1 MKFIRYFLL
10 ILIVAAQVAYLV
22 YSYGERTKEIEN
34 APHLVLKCKQ
44 YDPRDI
50 LRGDYFAISN
60 SFLRLEL
67 DSPVWG
73 KSLYWGNDF
82 DQERVLNRTYLDEGK
97 AVLDIT
103 PREKG
108 ADDAVDLLNTF
119 IDGGKLA
126 VFWKQ
131 GEDGIHN
138 ATRVEAPGTA
148 EDTAAEGEIRTVM
161 NVAFAEFA
169 PQRVETDE
177 EGKDETSEAE
187 DGEAEENKEIH
198 YTVTATFKFSGITH
212 YDGLHFYIPDNMTP
226 NDYEIPEDWKDKFSV
241 VLVYR
246 EDGTVIPNMLCVD
259 GQPYLNAVKALPR
272 REGRSRYN
280 TSLYRDSHSG
290 EEVVVPVVVS
300 EKAETAGEEKAEQTE
315 EQTGQPAEE
324 VKPEEPS
331 EEVQP
336 QPAEQPQAQ
345 VVEEPQPEV
354 QPQVVEEPQPAEQ
367 PQAQVGEEPQPEV
380 QPQPAEQPQPEA
392 VEEPVPAPE
401 APAPEEDD
409 EI

>member
-73 KSLYWGNDF
+73 KSLYWGKDF

-161 NVAFAEFA
+161 NVEFAEFV

-177 EGKDETSEAE
+177 EGKDAESEAE
-187 DGEAEENKEIH
+187 DGEAEESKENKEIH

-259 GQPYLNAVKALPR
+259 GRPYLNAVKTLPR

-290 EEVVVPVVVS
+290 EEVVPVVVPDK
-300 EKAETAGEEKAEQTE
+300 EDTAGEEKAEQTE

-324 VKPEEPS
+324 VKPEEPAG
-331 EEVQP
+331 E
-336 QPAEQPQAQ
+336 AQPQA
-345 VVEEPQPEV
+345 
-354 QPQVVEEPQPAEQ
+354 A
-367 PQAQVGEEPQPEV
+367 EEPQPEV
-380 QPQPAEQPQPEA
+380 QPQPAEQPQA

>member
-50 LRGDYFAISN
+50 FRGDYFAISN

-73 KSLYWGNDF
+73 KSLYWGKDF
-82 DQERVLNRTYLDEGK
+82 DQERVLNRTYLGTYLDEGK

-161 NVAFAEFA
+161 NVEFAEFV

-177 EGKDETSEAE
+177 EGKDAESEAE
-187 DGEAEENKEIH
+187 DGEAEESKENKEIH
-198 YTVTATFKFSGITH
+198 YTVTATFKFSGITN

-259 GQPYLNAVKALPR
+259 GQPYLNAVKTLPR

-290 EEVVVPVVVS
+290 EEVVPVVVPDK
-300 EKAETAGEEKAEQTE
+300 EDTAGEEKSEQAEQ
-315 EQTGQPAEE
+315 PSEE
-324 VKPEEPS
+324 VQPEEPS

-336 QPAEQPQAQ
+336 QPAEQPQVVEEPQPEVQPQPQ

-354 QPQVVEEPQPAEQ
+354 QPQPEEQ
-367 PQAQVGEEPQPEV
+367 PQ
-380 QPQPAEQPQPEA
+380 A

>member
-73 KSLYWGNDF
+73 KSLYWGKDF

-161 NVAFAEFA
+161 NVEFAEFV

-177 EGKDETSEAE
+177 EGKDEESEAE
-187 DGEAEENKEIH
+187 DGEAEEGKENKEIH

-226 NDYEIPEDWKDKFSV
+226 NDYEIPDDWKDKFSV

-259 GQPYLNAVKALPR
+259 GQPYLDAVKALPR

-290 EEVVVPVVVS
+290 EEVVPVVVPDK
-300 EKAETAGEEKAEQTE
+300 EGTAGEEKAEEQTE

-324 VKPEEPS
+324 VKPEEPAG
-331 EEVQP
+331 E
-336 QPAEQPQAQ
+336 AQ
-345 VVEEPQPEV
+345 
-354 QPQVVEEPQPAEQ
+354 PQPAEQ

>member
-73 KSLYWGNDF
+73 KSLYWGKDF

-161 NVAFAEFA
+161 NVEFAEFV

-177 EGKDETSEAE
+177 EGKDAESEAE
-187 DGEAEENKEIH
+187 DGEAEESKENKEIH

-259 GQPYLNAVKALPR
+259 GRPYLNAVKTLPR

-290 EEVVVPVVVS
+290 EEVVPVVVPDK
-300 EKAETAGEEKAEQTE
+300 EDTAGEEKAEQTE

-324 VKPEEPS
+324 VKPEEPAG
-331 EEVQP
+331 E
-336 QPAEQPQAQ
+336 AQPQA
-345 VVEEPQPEV
+345 
-354 QPQVVEEPQPAEQ
+354 A
-367 PQAQVGEEPQPEV
+367 EEPQPEV
-380 QPQPAEQPQPEA
+380 QPQPAEQPQPQVGEEPQPVEEPQPEVQPQPAEQPQA

>member
-73 KSLYWGNDF
+73 KSLYWGKDF
-82 DQERVLNRTYLDEGK
+82 DQERVLNRPYLDEGK

-161 NVAFAEFA
+161 NVVFAEFA

-177 EGKDETSEAE
+177 EGKDAESETE
-187 DGEAEENKEIH
+187 DGEAEESKENKEIH

-241 VLVYR
+241 VLVCR

-290 EEVVVPVVVS
+290 EEVVVPVVVPDK
-300 EKAETAGEEKAEQTE
+300 EDTAGEEKSEQAEQ
-315 EQTGQPAEE
+315 PSEE
-324 VKPEEPS
+324 VQPEEPS

-336 QPAEQPQAQ
+336 QPAEQQQAQ

-354 QPQVVEEPQPAEQ
+354 QPQAAEQ
-367 PQAQVGEEPQPEV
+367 PQPEV
-380 QPQPAEQPQPEA
+380 QPQPAEQPQA

>member
-1 MKFIRYFLL
+1 MKILRYFLIL
-10 ILIVAAQVAYLV
+10 LIVAAQVAYLV
-22 YSYGERTKEIEN
+22 HSYGERTKEIEN

-50 LRGDYFAISN
+50 FRGNYFAISN
-60 SFLRLEL
+60 YFLRLEL

-73 KSLYWGNDF
+73 KSLYWGKDF
-82 DQERVLNRTYLDEGK
+82 DQERVLSRHIYLKEGK

-108 ADDAVDLLNTF
+108 ADDAVDLLNTL

-161 NVAFAEFA
+161 NVEFAEFV

-177 EGKDETSEAE
+177 EGKDAESEAE
-187 DGEAEENKEIH
+187 DGEAEEGKENKEIH
-198 YTVTATFKFSGITH
+198 YTVTATFKFSGITN
-212 YDGLHFYIPDNMTP
+212 YDGLRFYIPDNMTP

-259 GQPYLNAVKALPR
+259 GQPYLNAVKSLPR
-272 REGRSRYN
+272 KEGQSRYN
-280 TSLYRDSHSG
+280 TSLYHNPHSG
-290 EEVVVPVVVS
+290 EEVVPVAVPDK
-300 EKAETAGEEKAEQTE
+300 EEAAGEEKAEQSE
-315 EQTGQPAEE
+315 EQTGQPSEE
-324 VKPEEPS
+324 VKP
-331 EEVQP
+331 
-336 QPAEQPQAQ
+336 
-345 VVEEPQPEV
+345 
-354 QPQVVEEPQPAEQ
+354 
-367 PQAQVGEEPQPEV
+367 EEPQPEV
-380 QPQPAEQPQPEA
+380 QPQPAEQPQT
-392 VEEPVPAPE
+392 VEEPQPAEQPQQTVEEPQPEQPQQPAEEVQQPQPEPQPQAQEEPAPAPTPE
-401 APAPEEDD
+401 APAPTGEGDGQ
-409 EI
+409 I

>member
-22 YSYGERTKEIEN
+22 YSYGERTREIEN

-73 KSLYWGNDF
+73 KSLYWGKDF
-82 DQERVLNRTYLDEGK
+82 DQERVLSRHIYLNEGK

-108 ADDAVDLLNTF
+108 ADDAVDLLNTL

-161 NVAFAEFA
+161 NVEFAEFA

-177 EGKDETSEAE
+177 EGKDEASEAE
-187 DGEAEENKEIH
+187 DGEAEEGKENKEIH
-198 YTVTATFKFSGITH
+198 YTMTATFKFSGITN

-259 GQPYLNAVKALPR
+259 GQPYLNAVKSLPR

-280 TSLYRDSHSG
+280 TSLYHGSHSG
-290 EEVVVPVVVS
+290 EEVVPVVVPDK
-300 EKAETAGEEKAEQTE
+300 EETAGEEKAEEQTE
-315 EQTGQPAEE
+315 QPSEE
-324 VKPEEPS
+324 VKPEEPQPEEPS
-331 EEVQP
+331 EEVQ
-336 QPAEQPQAQ
+336 
-345 VVEEPQPEV
+345 PQPEV
-354 QPQVVEEPQPAEQ
+354 QPQVVEEPQQQEQ
-367 PQAQVGEEPQPEV
+367 PQPEV
-380 QPQPAEQPQPEA
+380 QPQQQEQPQPQA
-392 VEEPVPAPE
+392 VEEPAPAPE

>member
-73 KSLYWGNDF
+73 KSLYWGKDF
-82 DQERVLNRTYLDEGK
+82 DQERVLHRPYLDEGK

-161 NVAFAEFA
+161 NVVFAEFA

-177 EGKDETSEAE
+177 EGKDAESEAE

-300 EKAETAGEEKAEQTE
+300 EKAETAGEEKAE
-315 EQTGQPAEE
+315 EQAEQPAEE
-324 VKPEEPS
+324 EKPEEPQPEEPS
-331 EEVQP
+331 EEVQ
-336 QPAEQPQAQ
+336 
-345 VVEEPQPEV
+345 PQPEV
-354 QPQVVEEPQPAEQ
+354 QPQVVEEPQAAEQ
-367 PQAQVGEEPQPEV
+367 PQPQVGEEPQPEV
-380 QPQPAEQPQPEA
+380 QPQPAEQPQA

>member
-82 DQERVLNRTYLDEGK
+82 DQERVLSRHIYLDEGK

-161 NVAFAEFA
+161 NVEFAEFV

-177 EGKDETSEAE
+177 EGKDEASETE
-187 DGEAEENKEIH
+187 DGDEESKENKEIH
-198 YTVTATFKFSGITH
+198 YTVTATFKFSGITN

-259 GQPYLNAVKALPR
+259 GQPYLDAVKTLPR

-300 EKAETAGEEKAEQTE
+300 EKAETAGEEKSEQTE

-324 VKPEEPS
+324 VKPEEPAG
-331 EEVQP
+331 E
-336 QPAEQPQAQ
+336 AQPQA
-345 VVEEPQPEV
+345 VEEPQPEV

-367 PQAQVGEEPQPEV
+367 PQPQVGEEPQPEV
-380 QPQPAEQPQPEA
+380 QPQPAEQPQA

>member
-50 LRGDYFAISN
+50 FRGDYFAISN

-73 KSLYWGNDF
+73 KSLYWGKDF
-82 DQERVLNRTYLDEGK
+82 DQERVLSRHIYLKEGK

-119 IDGGKLA
+119 IDGVKLA

-161 NVAFAEFA
+161 NVEFAEFV

-177 EGKDETSEAE
+177 EGKDAESEAE
-187 DGEAEENKEIH
+187 DGEAEESKEIH
-198 YTVTATFKFSGITH
+198 YTVTATFKFSGITN

-259 GQPYLNAVKALPR
+259 GQPYLNAVKSLPR

-290 EEVVVPVVVS
+290 VEVVVPVVVPDK
-300 EKAETAGEEKAEQTE
+300 EDTAGEEKSEQAEQ
-315 EQTGQPAEE
+315 PSEE
-324 VKPEEPS
+324 VQPEEPS

-354 QPQVVEEPQPAEQ
+354 QPQAAEQ
-367 PQAQVGEEPQPEV
+367 PQPQVQPQVVEEPQPEV
-380 QPQPAEQPQPEA
+380 QPQPEEQPQA

>member
-73 KSLYWGNDF
+73 KSLYWGKDF
-82 DQERVLNRTYLDEGK
+82 DQERVLSRHIYLDEGK

-161 NVAFAEFA
+161 NVAFAEFV

-177 EGKDETSEAE
+177 EGKDEASEAE
-187 DGEAEENKEIH
+187 DGEAEEGKEIH

-259 GQPYLNAVKALPR
+259 GQPYLDAVKALPR

-280 TSLYRDSHSG
+280 TSLYRDSHSR
-290 EEVVVPVVVS
+290 EEVVPVVVPDK
-300 EKAETAGEEKAEQTE
+300 EDTAGEEKAE
-315 EQTGQPAEE
+315 EQAEQPSEE
-324 VKPEEPS
+324 VKPEEPQPEEPS

-336 QPAEQPQAQ
+336 QP
-345 VVEEPQPEV
+345 EV
-354 QPQVVEEPQPAEQ
+354 QPQVVEEQQQQEQ
-367 PQAQVGEEPQPEV
+367 PK
-380 QPQPAEQPQPEA
+380 A

>member
-73 KSLYWGNDF
+73 KSLYWGKDF
-82 DQERVLNRTYLDEGK
+82 DQERVLSRHIYLNEGK

-119 IDGGKLA
+119 IDGGQLA

-161 NVAFAEFA
+161 NVEFAEFA
-169 PQRVETDE
+169 PQRAETDE
-177 EGKDETSEAE
+177 EGKDEASEAE
-187 DGEAEENKEIH
+187 DGEAEEGKENKEIH
-198 YTVTATFKFSGITH
+198 YTVTATFKFSGITN

-259 GQPYLNAVKALPR
+259 GQPYLNAVKTLPR

-280 TSLYRDSHSG
+280 TSLYHDSNG
-290 EEVVVPVVVS
+290 NEMVPVVVPDK
-300 EKAETAGEEKAEQTE
+300 EETAGEEKAEQ
-315 EQTGQPAEE
+315 PSEE
-324 VKPEEPS
+324 VKLEEPS

-336 QPAEQPQAQ
+336 QVVEEPQA
-345 VVEEPQPEV
+345 VEEPQPEV
-354 QPQVVEEPQPAEQ
+354 QPQVVEEPQQQEQPQ
-367 PQAQVGEEPQPEV
+367 PQAQPQ
-380 QPQPAEQPQPEA
+380 A

-401 APAPEEDD
+401 APAPDEDD

>member
-22 YSYGERTKEIEN
+22 HSYGERTKEIEN

-50 LRGDYFAISN
+50 FRGNYFAISN

-73 KSLYWGNDF
+73 KSLYWGKDF

-108 ADDAVDLLNTF
+108 ADDAVDLLNTL

-161 NVAFAEFA
+161 NVEFAEFV

-177 EGKDETSEAE
+177 EGKDAESEAE
-187 DGEAEENKEIH
+187 DGEAEESKENKEIH
-198 YTVTATFKFSGITH
+198 YTVTATFKFSGITN

-259 GQPYLNAVKALPR
+259 GQPYLDAVKALPR
-272 REGRSRYN
+272 REVRSRYN
-280 TSLYRDSHSG
+280 TSLYHDSHSG
-290 EEVVVPVVVS
+290 DEMVPVVVPDK
-300 EKAETAGEEKAEQTE
+300 EDTAGEEKAEQSS
-315 EQTGQPAEE
+315 EE

-336 QPAEQPQAQ
+336 QPTEEPQ
-345 VVEEPQPEV
+345 VVEEPQQQKQPQTEVQPQPEV
-354 QPQVVEEPQPAEQ
+354 QPQ
-367 PQAQVGEEPQPEV
+367 
-380 QPQPAEQPQPEA
+380 A
-392 VEEPVPAPE
+392 VEEPAPAPE

>member
-73 KSLYWGNDF
+73 KSLYWGKDF
-82 DQERVLNRTYLDEGK
+82 DQERVLSRHIYLKEGK

-108 ADDAVDLLNTF
+108 ADDAVDLLNTL

-161 NVAFAEFA
+161 NVEFAEFT

-177 EGKDETSEAE
+177 EGKDAESETE
-187 DGEAEENKEIH
+187 DGDEEDKEIH
-198 YTVTATFKFSGITH
+198 YTVTATFKFSGITN

-280 TSLYRDSHSG
+280 TSLYHDSNG
-290 EEVVVPVVVS
+290 DEMVPVAVPDK
-300 EKAETAGEEKAEQTE
+300 EEAAGEEKAEEQTE
-315 EQTGQPAEE
+315 QTSEE

-336 QPAEQPQAQ
+336 QP
-345 VVEEPQPEV
+345 EV
-354 QPQVVEEPQPAEQ
+354 QPQVVEEPQQQEQ
-367 PQAQVGEEPQPEV
+367 PQPEV
-380 QPQPAEQPQPEA
+380 QPQQQEQPQPET
-392 VEEPVPAPE
+392 VEEPAPAPE

>member
-50 LRGDYFAISN
+50 FRGDYFAISN

-73 KSLYWGNDF
+73 KSMYWGNDF
-82 DQERVLNRTYLDEGK
+82 DQERVLSRHTYLDEGK

-108 ADDAVDLLNTF
+108 ADDAVDLLNTL

-161 NVAFAEFA
+161 NVAFAEFV

-177 EGKDETSEAE
+177 EGKDEASEAE
-187 DGEAEENKEIH
+187 DGEAEEGKEIH

-226 NDYEIPEDWKDKFSV
+226 ND
-241 VLVYR
+241 
-246 EDGTVIPNMLCVD
+246 
-259 GQPYLNAVKALPR
+259 
-272 REGRSRYN
+272 
-280 TSLYRDSHSG
+280 
-290 EEVVVPVVVS
+290 
-300 EKAETAGEEKAEQTE
+300 
-315 EQTGQPAEE
+315 
-324 VKPEEPS
+324 
-331 EEVQP
+331 
-336 QPAEQPQAQ
+336 
-345 VVEEPQPEV
+345 
-354 QPQVVEEPQPAEQ
+354 
-367 PQAQVGEEPQPEV
+367 
-380 QPQPAEQPQPEA
+380 
-392 VEEPVPAPE
+392 
-401 APAPEEDD
+401 
-409 EI
+409 

>member
-22 YSYGERTKEIEN
+22 YSYGERTREIEN

-73 KSLYWGNDF
+73 KSLYWGKDF

-161 NVAFAEFA
+161 NVEFAEFV

-177 EGKDETSEAE
+177 EGKDAESEAE
-187 DGEAEENKEIH
+187 DEEAEENKEIH

-259 GQPYLNAVKALPR
+259 GRPYLDAVKTLPR

-280 TSLYRDSHSG
+280 TSLYRDSNSG
-290 EEVVVPVVVS
+290 EEVVPVVVPDK
-300 EKAETAGEEKAEQTE
+300 EETAGEEKAEQTE

-324 VKPEEPS
+324 VKPEEPAG
-331 EEVQP
+331 EAQPQVVEEPQPEVQP
-336 QPAEQPQAQ
+336 QPAEQ
-345 VVEEPQPEV
+345 PQPEV

-367 PQAQVGEEPQPEV
+367 PQPQVGEEPQPE
-380 QPQPAEQPQPEA
+380 EQPQA

>member
-73 KSLYWGNDF
+73 KSLYWGKDF
-82 DQERVLNRTYLDEGK
+82 DQERVLSRHIYLNEGK

-161 NVAFAEFA
+161 NVEFAEFV

-177 EGKDETSEAE
+177 EGKDEASEAE

-198 YTVTATFKFSGITH
+198 YTVTATFKFSGITN

-259 GQPYLNAVKALPR
+259 GQPYLDAVKTLPR

-300 EKAETAGEEKAEQTE
+300 EKAEEQTE
-315 EQTGQPAEE
+315 QTSEE

-354 QPQVVEEPQPAEQ
+354 QPQVVEEPQQ
-367 PQAQVGEEPQPEV
+367 Q
-380 QPQPAEQPQPEA
+380 EQPQPEA
-392 VEEPVPAPE
+392 VEEPAPAPE

>member
-73 KSLYWGNDF
+73 KSLYWGKDF

-161 NVAFAEFA
+161 NVEFAEFV

-177 EGKDETSEAE
+177 EGKDAESEAE

-259 GQPYLNAVKALPR
+259 GQPYLDAVKALPR

-280 TSLYRDSHSG
+280 TSLYHDSHSG
-290 EEVVVPVVVS
+290 DEMVPVAVPDK
-300 EKAETAGEEKAEQTE
+300 EEAAGEEKAEQPE
-315 EQTGQPAEE
+315 EQTEQPEEQTEQPEEQTEQPAEQTEQPAEE
-324 VKPEEPS
+324 VKPEEPQT
-331 EEVQP
+331 EVQP
-336 QPAEQPQAQ
+336 QPAEQPQA
-345 VVEEPQPEV
+345 
-354 QPQVVEEPQPAEQ
+354 AEQ
-367 PQAQVGEEPQPEV
+367 PQPEV
-380 QPQPAEQPQPEA
+380 QPQPAEQPQQQEQPQAGEK
-392 VEEPVPAPE
+392 PVPAPE
-401 APAPEEDD
+401 APAPVEDD

>member
-73 KSLYWGNDF
+73 KSLYWGKDF
-82 DQERVLNRTYLDEGK
+82 DQERVLSRHIYLDEGK
-97 AVLDIT
+97 AILDIT

-108 ADDAVDLLNTF
+108 ADDAVDLLNTL

-161 NVAFAEFA
+161 NVEFAEFV

-177 EGKDETSEAE
+177 EGKDEASEAE
-187 DGEAEENKEIH
+187 DGEAEESKENKEIH
-198 YTVTATFKFSGITH
+198 YTMTATFKFSGITN

-259 GQPYLNAVKALPR
+259 GQPYLNAVKTLPR

-280 TSLYRDSHSG
+280 TSLYHGSHSG
-290 EEVVVPVVVS
+290 DEVVPVAVPDK
-300 EKAETAGEEKAEQTE
+300 EETAGEEKAEQ
-315 EQTGQPAEE
+315 PSEE

-336 QPAEQPQAQ
+336 Q

-354 QPQVVEEPQPAEQ
+354 QPQVVEEPQQ
-367 PQAQVGEEPQPEV
+367 Q
-380 QPQPAEQPQPEA
+380 EQPQPEA
-392 VEEPVPAPE
+392 VEEPAPAPE

>member
-73 KSLYWGNDF
+73 KSLYWGKDF
-82 DQERVLNRTYLDEGK
+82 DQERVLSRHIYLNEGK

-108 ADDAVDLLNTF
+108 ADDAVDLLNTL

-161 NVAFAEFA
+161 NVEFAEFA

-177 EGKDETSEAE
+177 EGKDEASEAE
-187 DGEAEENKEIH
+187 DGEAEESKENKEIH
-198 YTVTATFKFSGITH
+198 YTVTATFKFAGITN

-259 GQPYLNAVKALPR
+259 GQPYLDAVKALPR

-280 TSLYRDSHSG
+280 TSLYHDSNG
-290 EEVVVPVVVS
+290 DEMVPVAVS
-300 EKAETAGEEKAEQTE
+300 DKEETAGEEKAEQ
-315 EQTGQPAEE
+315 PSEE

-336 QPAEQPQAQ
+336 QPAEQPQT
-345 VVEEPQPEV
+345 VEEPEPEVQPQQQEQPQPEV
-354 QPQVVEEPQPAEQ
+354 QPQ
-367 PQAQVGEEPQPEV
+367 
-380 QPQPAEQPQPEA
+380 A
-392 VEEPVPAPE
+392 VEEPAPAPE

>member
-73 KSLYWGNDF
+73 KSLYWGRDF
-82 DQERVLNRTYLDEGK
+82 DQERVLNRTYLDKGK

-161 NVAFAEFA
+161 NVEFAEFV

-177 EGKDETSEAE
+177 EGKDAESEAE
-187 DGEAEENKEIH
+187 DGEAEESKENKEIH

-259 GQPYLNAVKALPR
+259 GQPYLNAVKTLPR

-290 EEVVVPVVVS
+290 EEVVPVVVPDK
-300 EKAETAGEEKAEQTE
+300 EDTAGEEKAEQTE

-324 VKPEEPS
+324 VKPEEPAG
-331 EEVQP
+331 E
-336 QPAEQPQAQ
+336 AQPQAA
-345 VVEEPQPEV
+345 EEPQQQE
-354 QPQVVEEPQPAEQ
+354 
-367 PQAQVGEEPQPEV
+367 QPEV
-380 QPQPAEQPQPEA
+380 QPQPEEQPQA
-392 VEEPVPAPE
+392 VEEPAPAPE

>member
-10 ILIVAAQVAYLV
+10 ILIVSAQVAYLV

-67 DSPVWG
+67 NSPVWG
-73 KSLYWGNDF
+73 KSLYWGKDF
-82 DQERVLNRTYLDEGK
+82 DQERVLSRHIYLDEGK

-161 NVAFAEFA
+161 NVEFAEFV

-177 EGKDETSEAE
+177 AGKDETSETE
-187 DGEAEENKEIH
+187 DGEAEEGKENKEIH
-198 YTVTATFKFSGITH
+198 YTVTATFKFSGITN

-259 GQPYLNAVKALPR
+259 GQPYLDAVKTLPR

-290 EEVVVPVVVS
+290 EEVVPVVVPDK
-300 EKAETAGEEKAEQTE
+300 EDTAGEEKAEQTE

-336 QPAEQPQAQ
+336 QP
-345 VVEEPQPEV
+345 EV
-354 QPQVVEEPQPAEQ
+354 QPQVVEEPQQQEQ
-367 PQAQVGEEPQPEV
+367 PQPEV
-380 QPQPAEQPQPEA
+380 QPQPAEQPQA
-392 VEEPVPAPE
+392 VEEPAPAPE

>member
-73 KSLYWGNDF
+73 KSLYWGKDF
-82 DQERVLNRTYLDEGK
+82 DQERVLSRHIYLDEGK

-108 ADDAVDLLNTF
+108 ADDAVDLLNTL

-161 NVAFAEFA
+161 NVEFAEFV

-177 EGKDETSEAE
+177 EGKDEASEAE
-187 DGEAEENKEIH
+187 DGEAEESKENKEIH
-198 YTVTATFKFSGITH
+198 YTVTATFKFSGITN

-259 GQPYLNAVKALPR
+259 GQPYLDAVKSLPR

-280 TSLYRDSHSG
+280 TSLYHDSNG
-290 EEVVVPVVVS
+290 DEMVPVAVPDK
-300 EKAETAGEEKAEQTE
+300 EEAAGEEKAE
-315 EQTGQPAEE
+315 EQIEQPSEE
-324 VKPEEPS
+324 VKPEEPQPEEPS
-331 EEVQP
+331 EEVQ
-336 QPAEQPQAQ
+336 
-345 VVEEPQPEV
+345 PQPEV
-354 QPQVVEEPQPAEQ
+354 QPQVVEEPQQ
-367 PQAQVGEEPQPEV
+367 Q
-380 QPQPAEQPQPEA
+380 EQPQPEA
-392 VEEPVPAPE
+392 VEEPAPAPE

>member
-50 LRGDYFAISN
+50 FRGDYFAISN

-73 KSLYWGNDF
+73 KSLYWGKDF
-82 DQERVLNRTYLDEGK
+82 DQERVLSRHIYLKEGK

-119 IDGGKLA
+119 IDGVKLA

-161 NVAFAEFA
+161 NVEFAEFV

-177 EGKDETSEAE
+177 EGKDAESEAE
-187 DGEAEENKEIH
+187 DGEAEESKENKEIL
-198 YTVTATFKFSGITH
+198 YTVTATFKFSGITN

-290 EEVVVPVVVS
+290 VEVVVPVVVPDK
-300 EKAETAGEEKAEQTE
+300 EDTAGEEKSEQAEQ
-315 EQTGQPAEE
+315 PSEE
-324 VKPEEPS
+324 VQPEEPS

-354 QPQVVEEPQPAEQ
+354 QPQAAEQ
-367 PQAQVGEEPQPEV
+367 PQPQVQPQVVEEPQPEV
-380 QPQPAEQPQPEA
+380 QPQPEEQPQA

>member
-73 KSLYWGNDF
+73 KSLYWGKDF
-82 DQERVLNRTYLDEGK
+82 DQERVLSRHIYLDEGK

-119 IDGGKLA
+119 IDGGTLA

-161 NVAFAEFA
+161 NVEFAEFA

-177 EGKDETSEAE
+177 EGKDAESEAE
-187 DGEAEENKEIH
+187 DGEAEEGKENKEIH
-198 YTVTATFKFSGITH
+198 YTVTATFKFSGITN

-259 GQPYLNAVKALPR
+259 GQPYLNAVKTLPR

-280 TSLYRDSHSG
+280 TSLYHDSNG
-290 EEVVVPVVVS
+290 NEMVPVVVPDK
-300 EKAETAGEEKAEQTE
+300 EETAGEEKAEQ
-315 EQTGQPAEE
+315 PSEE
-324 VKPEEPS
+324 VKLEEPS

-336 QPAEQPQAQ
+336 QVVEEPQA
-345 VVEEPQPEV
+345 VEEPQPEV
-354 QPQVVEEPQPAEQ
+354 QPQVVEEPQQQEQPQ
-367 PQAQVGEEPQPEV
+367 PQAQPQ
-380 QPQPAEQPQPEA
+380 A

>member
-73 KSLYWGNDF
+73 KSLYWGKDF
-82 DQERVLNRTYLDEGK
+82 DQERVLSRHIYLDEGK

-161 NVAFAEFA
+161 NVKFA

-177 EGKDETSEAE
+177 EGKDAESEAE
-187 DGEAEENKEIH
+187 DGEAEESKENKEIH
-198 YTVTATFKFSGITH
+198 YTVTATFKFSGITN

-259 GQPYLNAVKALPR
+259 GQPYLNAVKTLPR
-272 REGRSRYN
+272 KEGRSRYN
-280 TSLYRDSHSG
+280 TSLYHDSNSG
-290 EEVVVPVVVS
+290 EEVVPVVVPDK
-300 EKAETAGEEKAEQTE
+300 EEPAGEEKAEQSE
-315 EQTGQPAEE
+315 EQTGQPSEE

-336 QPAEQPQAQ
+336 QP
-345 VVEEPQPEV
+345 EV
-354 QPQVVEEPQPAEQ
+354 QPQVVEEPQQQEQ
-367 PQAQVGEEPQPEV
+367 PQPEV
-380 QPQPAEQPQPEA
+380 QPEA
-392 VEEPVPAPE
+392 VEEPAPAPE

>member
-22 YSYGERTKEIEN
+22 YSYGERTREIEN

-73 KSLYWGNDF
+73 KSLYWGKDF
-82 DQERVLNRTYLDEGK
+82 DQERVLSRHIYLNEGK

-108 ADDAVDLLNTF
+108 ADDAVDLLNTL

-161 NVAFAEFA
+161 NVEFAEFV

-177 EGKDETSEAE
+177 EGKDAESEAE
-187 DGEAEENKEIH
+187 DGEAEEGKENKEIH
-198 YTVTATFKFSGITH
+198 YTVTATFKFSGITN

-259 GQPYLNAVKALPR
+259 GQPYLNAVKSLPR

-290 EEVVVPVVVS
+290 EEVVPVVVPDK
-300 EKAETAGEEKAEQTE
+300 EDTAGEEKSEQAEQ
-315 EQTGQPAEE
+315 PSEE
-324 VKPEEPS
+324 VQPEEPS

-336 QPAEQPQAQ
+336 QPAEQPQ

-354 QPQVVEEPQPAEQ
+354 QPQPEEQ
-367 PQAQVGEEPQPEV
+367 PQ
-380 QPQPAEQPQPEA
+380 A

>member
-73 KSLYWGNDF
+73 KSLYWGKDF
-82 DQERVLNRTYLDEGK
+82 DQERVLSRHIYLKEGK
-97 AVLDIT
+97 TVLDIT

-119 IDGGKLA
+119 IDGGTLA

-161 NVAFAEFA
+161 NVEFDQFV

-177 EGKDETSEAE
+177 EGKDAESEAE
-187 DGEAEENKEIH
+187 DGEAEEGKENKVILH

-226 NDYEIPEDWKDKFSV
+226 SDYEIPEDWKDKFSV

-259 GQPYLNAVKALPR
+259 GQPYLDAVKALPR

-280 TSLYRDSHSG
+280 TSLYHDSNG
-290 EEVVVPVVVS
+290 DEMVPVAVPDK
-300 EKAETAGEEKAEQTE
+300 EETAGEGKAEQPE
-315 EQTGQPAEE
+315 EQTEQPSEE
-324 VKPEEPS
+324 VKP
-331 EEVQP
+331 
-336 QPAEQPQAQ
+336 
-345 VVEEPQPEV
+345 
-354 QPQVVEEPQPAEQ
+354 
-367 PQAQVGEEPQPEV
+367 EEPQPEV
-380 QPQPAEQPQPEA
+380 QPQPAEQPQPEVQPQPA
-392 VEEPVPAPE
+392 EQPQPEVQAQPAEQPQPEVQPQPAEQPQQQEQPQAGEEPAPAPE
-401 APAPEEDD
+401 APAPVEDD

>member
-1 MKFIRYFLL
+1 MKILRYFLIL
-10 ILIVAAQVAYLV
+10 LIVAAQVAYLV
-22 YSYGERTKEIEN
+22 HSYGERTKEIEN

-50 LRGDYFAISN
+50 FRGNYFAISN

-73 KSLYWGNDF
+73 KSLYWGKDF
-82 DQERVLNRTYLDEGK
+82 DQERVLSRHIYLNEGK

-108 ADDAVDLLNTF
+108 ADDAVDLLNTL
-119 IDGGKLA
+119 IDGGTLA

-161 NVAFAEFA
+161 NVEFAEFA
-169 PQRVETDE
+169 PKRVETDE
-177 EGKDETSEAE
+177 EGKDEASEAE
-187 DGEAEENKEIH
+187 DGEAEESKENKEIH
-198 YTVTATFKFSGITH
+198 YTMTATFKFSGITN

-259 GQPYLNAVKALPR
+259 GQPYLNAVKSLPR

-280 TSLYRDSHSG
+280 TSLYHDSNG
-290 EEVVVPVVVS
+290 DEMVPVAVPDK
-300 EKAETAGEEKAEQTE
+300 EEAAGEEKAEEQTE
-315 EQTGQPAEE
+315 QTSEE

-336 QPAEQPQAQ
+336 Q
-345 VVEEPQPEV
+345 VEEPQPEV
-354 QPQVVEEPQPAEQ
+354 QPQVVEEPQQQEQ
-367 PQAQVGEEPQPEV
+367 PQPEV
-380 QPQPAEQPQPEA
+380 QPQQQEQPQPEA
-392 VEEPVPAPE
+392 VEEPAPAPE